1 VLDLVAASARH
12 ALLFAE
18 HGFAVEAIACRE
30 AAAGPR
36 SPCAWF
42 LLTADNYVVSGSIRL
57 GSLFLT
63 LPTRVLTGQQVIP
76 PEG

>member
-1 VLDLVAASARH
+1 MYIIPRSIGAPSSAATTRRLQCRSE
-12 ALLFAE
+12 LT
-18 HGFAVEAIACRE
+18 GFSFR
-30 AAAGPR
+30 GNG

-42 LLTADNYVVSGSIRL
+42 LLTVDNYVASGSIRL

-63 LPTRVLTGQQVIP
+63 FPTRVLTGQQVIP